1 MIKNYSNMFIFFQ
14 IVTNLQQPSEVQ
26 ETSLLLTSETRAILQ
41 LEM

>member
-1 MIKNYSNMFIFFQ
+1 MFIFLQ